1 MTKERQEFFLYFFPA
16 PFDTLAKASTQGACK
31 KYNSGN
37 HLRQASV
44 VNLGCFGFSAEL
56 SSHNYVFSMS
66 DCFTSKRDEL
76 RLGQDLTEGNE
87 RKATM
92 KKPKDH

>member
-1 MTKERQEFFLYFFPA
+1 MDIETFGLSEIPLVDFKAALRYVREARRRRTSSGTAPITNARMFWFQQFIFF
-16 PFDTLAKASTQGACK
+16 
-31 KYNSGN
+31 
-37 HLRQASV
+37 
-44 VNLGCFGFSAEL
+44 
-56 SSHNYVFSMS
+56 MS

-87 RKATM
+87 RKVTM

>member
-1 MTKERQEFFLYFFPA
+1 MLFNGFLRVRPSTSSGTA
-16 PFDTLAKASTQGACK
+16 PDVLHFKFKRSFDTSDVADYSETAPITNVRMVWFQ
-31 KYNSGN
+31 
-37 HLRQASV
+37 Q
-44 VNLGCFGFSAEL
+44 FIF
-56 SSHNYVFSMS
+56 FIS

-87 RKATM
+87 RKVTM

>member
-1 MTKERQEFFLYFFPA
+1 MTFISLDIQKYLSLILKR
-16 PFDTLAKASTQGACK
+16 PFDT
-31 KYNSGN
+31 
-37 HLRQASV
+37 SV
-44 VNLGCFGFSAEL
+44 VAAYSGTASITNARMFWFQQ
-56 SSHNYVFSMS
+56 FIFFMS

-87 RKATM
+87 RKVTM

>member
-1 MTKERQEFFLYFFPA
+1 VDSGCDLRFIYSGSVSLLEEGLREVTKFKGTPMYRLLF
-16 PFDTLAKASTQGACK
+16 ST
-31 KYNSGN
+31 
-37 HLRQASV
+37 
-44 VNLGCFGFSAEL
+44 
-56 SSHNYVFSMS
+56 S

-87 RKATM
+87 RKVTM

>member
-1 MTKERQEFFLYFFPA
+1 MDIETFGHSELTIIDFKAALPLSAVARRRRTSSGTAPRSNARMFWFQQFIFF
-16 PFDTLAKASTQGACK
+16 
-31 KYNSGN
+31 
-37 HLRQASV
+37 
-44 VNLGCFGFSAEL
+44 
-56 SSHNYVFSMS
+56 MS

-87 RKATM
+87 RKVTM

>member
-1 MTKERQEFFLYFFPA
+1 MDFIVGEVWTLRHLDIETFGYIDFKAALRTAFAWLRRTSLGTASITNARMFWFQQFIFF
-16 PFDTLAKASTQGACK
+16 K
-31 KYNSGN
+31 
-37 HLRQASV
+37 
-44 VNLGCFGFSAEL
+44 
-56 SSHNYVFSMS
+56 S

-87 RKATM
+87 RKVTM

>member
-1 MTKERQEFFLYFFPA
+1 MKTFGLSEIPLVDFKAALPLSAVARRRQTSSGTAPISNARMFWFQQFIFF
-16 PFDTLAKASTQGACK
+16 
-31 KYNSGN
+31 
-37 HLRQASV
+37 
-44 VNLGCFGFSAEL
+44 
-56 SSHNYVFSMS
+56 MS

-87 RKATM
+87 RKVTM

>member
-1 MTKERQEFFLYFFPA
+1 MG
-16 PFDTLAKASTQGACK
+16 S
-31 KYNSGN
+31 SGCA
-37 HLRQASV
+37 LRQAQGPHLMYCIL
-44 VNLGCFGFSAEL
+44 NLSGPSIRSKLRIRSGTAPRSNARMFWFQQ
-56 SSHNYVFSMS
+56 FIFFMS

-87 RKATM
+87 RKVTM